1 MGATCHVRTG
11 TGGQTRGQI
20 EGYPFYI
27 WQSDLIVHYALL
39 EKRRDKI
46 DGSGKWRLDTSQDCA
61 LILTLSR
68 KKNYGNPDSYGIS
81 PKRNLT
87 FPILP
92 YTHFLTLAKLQTS
105 LHL

>member
-39 EKRRDKI
+39 EKRRDKMEVKVEVRYI
-46 DGSGKWRLDTSQDCA
+46 SRLCF
-61 LILTLSR
+61 
-68 KKNYGNPDSYGIS
+68 NPY
-81 PKRNLT
+81 
-87 FPILP
+87 
-92 YTHFLTLAKLQTS
+92 S
-105 LHL
+105 L